1 MSAEQPALAFGKD
14 IEMKIAAL
22 APAACLLASLAASSA
37 FAMETEQAMKI
48 FALKTAAEWLAD
60 PLIVQTVKAQNETT
74 KAYTEDQ
81 ILAMDALWRSE
92 VGTAETPT
100 ISSVLDQP
108 ASALL
113 GARVAE
119 TQGQVVEAFVM
130 DARGLNVA
138 ASAITSDYWQGD
150 EDKFLK
156 TFALGSGSVHVGEI
170 EFDESTQMY
179 LSQVSFVIL
188 DPITHYPIGAMTL
201 GLNAEAF

>member
-1 MSAEQPALAFGKD
+1 
-14 IEMKIAAL
+14 MKASAL
-22 APAACLLASLAASSA
+22 APMACLMVSLSASSG
-37 FAMETEQAMKI
+37 FAMETEQAMKV

-60 PLIVQTVKAQNETT
+60 PLIVQTVKTQNEAT
-74 KAYTEDQ
+74 KSYSEDQ
-81 ILAMDALWRSE
+81 IIAMDARWRSE

-100 ISSVLDQP
+100 ISVVLDSP
-108 ASALL
+108 ASTYL
-113 GARVAE
+113 GTKVAE

-138 ASAITSDYWQGD
+138 VSAVTSDYWQGD

-188 DPITHYPIGAMTL
+188 DPITHYPIGSMTL

>member
-1 MSAEQPALAFGKD
+1 
-14 IEMKIAAL
+14 MKASAL
-22 APAACLLASLAASSA
+22 APMACLVMSLTASAA

-60 PLIVQTVKAQNETT
+60 PLIVQTVKTQNEAT
-74 KAYTEDQ
+74 KSYTEDQ
-81 ILAMDALWRSE
+81 IIAMDARWRSE
-92 VGTAETPT
+92 VGTAQTPT
-100 ISSVLDQP
+100 ISVVLDHP
-108 ASALL
+108 ASAYLD
-113 GARVAE
+113 AKVAE

-138 ASAITSDYWQGD
+138 ASAVTSDYWQGD
-150 EDKFLK
+150 EDKFLQ

>member
-1 MSAEQPALAFGKD
+1 
-14 IEMKIAAL
+14 MKASAL
-22 APAACLLASLAASSA
+22 APMACLMVSLSASSG
-37 FAMETEQAMKI
+37 FAMETEQAMKV

-60 PLIVQTVKAQNETT
+60 PLIVQTVKTQNEAT
-74 KAYTEDQ
+74 KSYSEDQ
-81 ILAMDALWRSE
+81 IIAMDARWRSE

-100 ISSVLDQP
+100 ISVVLDSP
-108 ASALL
+108 ASTYL
-113 GARVAE
+113 GTKVAE

-138 ASAITSDYWQGD
+138 VSAVTSDYWQGD
-150 EDKFLK
+150 EDKYLK